1 MIVVTEM
8 LVGGRHGLGARV
20 QQVQI
25 TSNIPDLFVTIIV
38 IGIIGI
44 ILNKLLIYL
53 DKKFVSWKI

>member
-8 LVGGRHGLGARV
+8 LVGGKNGLGARV

-25 TSNIPDLFVTIIV
+25 TSNIPDLFVTIIL
-38 IGIIGI
+38 IGILGI
-44 ILNKLLIYL
+44 FLNKLLMYS